1 MENLKTRQY
10 GESEDQA
17 MLQSEDQ
24 AIMENLKTRQYG
36 ELEDQAMLESE
47 DQAIMENLKTRQYG
61 ESEDGESEDQAMSS
75 LMVMQNGTSCKCPI

>member
-10 GESEDQA
+10 GELEDQA

-36 ELEDQAMLESE
+36 ESEDQAMLQSE
-47 DQAIMENLKTRQYG
+47 DQKTRQ
-61 ESEDGESEDQAMSS
+61 
-75 LMVMQNGTSCKCPI
+75 